1 MAAYRTGFGKGK
13 YGVRVYGLDGEI
25 TDAIGSV
32 TTAATTVTS
41 AELIQQASAS
51 VSVQSSTS
59 AESEKIFQGS
69 ATASATTSLTSAGEK
84 IFQGEGST
92 SASASLSA
100 TLQFITNAEAE
111 DIEGSASL
119 TAAGVAVIVSGSIE
133 VTALSGFDASAN
145 ITAVGETT
153 IEGSTDISINYIR
166 ERSVAANTIQGTSG
180 IASVDGREK
189 WETIPTGAQTW
200 QIASD
205 DSQSWSTIPET
216 SITWSNIAA

>member
-1 MAAYRTGFGKGK
+1 MAAYRTGFGTGN
-13 YGVRVYGLDGEI
+13 YGVRVFGLDGEI

-51 VSVQSSTS
+51 ASAQSSTS
-59 AESEKIFQGS
+59 ADSEKIFQGS
-69 ATASATTSLTSAGEK
+69 ATASATASLTSAGQDVL
-84 IFQGEGST
+84 QGEGT
-92 SASASLSA
+92 ASAGASLSA

-119 TAAGVAVIVSGSIE
+119 TAAGVAVIVSGSIG
-133 VTALSGFDASAN
+133 VTASSGFDASAN

-153 IEGSTDISINYIR
+153 IDGSTDISINYIR
-166 ERSVAANTIQGTSG
+166 ERNVAANAIQGTSG

-189 WETIPTGAQTW
+189 WETIPTGGL
-200 QIASD
+200 
-205 DSQSWSTIPET
+205 IPQQPT
-216 SITWSNIAA
+216 TR